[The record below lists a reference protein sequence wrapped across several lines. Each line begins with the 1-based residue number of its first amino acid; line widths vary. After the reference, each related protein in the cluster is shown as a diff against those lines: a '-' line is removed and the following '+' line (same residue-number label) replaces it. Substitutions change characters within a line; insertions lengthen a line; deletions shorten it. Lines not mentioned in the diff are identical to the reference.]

1 MAQEYK
7 WKIFYDSSTQNIDD
21 IISSAEEEVVKEEIL
36 SKDKEEL
43 DSLMNEIE
51 EQFKMP
57 PLLFED
63 KGIVYSLAQNP
74 YFSSKFS
81 KSQ

>member
-1 MAQEYK
+1 MAQDYK
-7 WKIFYDSSTQNIDD
+7 WKVFYDSSIHNIND
-21 IISSAEEEVVKEEIL
+21 IISSAEEEIVKEEL
-36 SKDKEEL
+36 LGKNKEEL

-63 KGIVYSLAQNP
+63 KGVVYSLAQNP
-74 YFSSKFS
+74 YFCGKLS

>member
-7 WKIFYDSSTQNIDD
+7 WKVFYDSSTQNIED
-21 IISSAEEEVVKEEIL
+21 IISSAEEEVIKEEIL

-51 EQFKMP
+51 DQFKMP

-74 YFSSKFS
+74 YFCSKFS
-81 KSQ
+81 KTQ

>member
-1 MAQEYK
+1 MAHDYK
-7 WKIFYDSSTQNIDD
+7 RKFFYDSSVHNIDE
-21 IISSAEEEVVKEEIL
+21 IVSSAEEELVKEELL

-43 DSLMNEIE
+43 DILMNEIE

-63 KGIVYSLAQNP
+63 KGILYSLAQNP
-74 YFSSKFS
+74 YFYGKLS

>member
-1 MAQEYK
+1 MGHDYK
-7 WKIFYDSSTQNIDD
+7 WKFFFDSSIHNI
-21 IISSAEEEVVKEEIL
+21 EEVVSNAEHEMIKEELL

-63 KGIVYSLAQNP
+63 KGILYSLAQNP
-74 YFSSKFS
+74 YFCGKLSKN
-81 KSQ
+81 Q